1 VSNSSWLAKRRSSV
15 DFSSSI
21 EEGVSPKRLASQLL
35 FDTVK
40 SLQPLI
46 LSFREARIISHTSRL
61 FSKSLH
67 PAGYLKYVPVST
79 DTGVVARDWAPMLN
93 GAELFCASKQGF
105 KLIAL
110 LFLAMLD

>member
-1 VSNSSWLAKRRSSV
+1 MAKRRSSV

-79 DTGVVARDWAPMLN
+79 DTRVVARDWAPMLN